1 MAVGTFAGTIVYIYP
16 QKTSLYAA
24 LGTDDLTIRLAIMS
38 RTGSGEMVSYN
49 NIETL
54 QLKDKSTG
62 ETLETFNVNRES
74 SASDKD
80 YSFTIPV
87 KSYFSEAMNRKFVV
101 VATDDGG
108 NTRRA
113 KRISVTA
120 VNLKLSRV
128 WALYKTLQEGSGL
141 FTMTDVFKLS
151 SANKSTVT
159 AHIKVGEE

>member
-1 MAVGTFAGTIVYIYP
+1 MYIYP

-87 KSYFSEAMNRKFVV
+87 KA
-101 VATDDGG
+101 
-108 NTRRA
+108 
-113 KRISVTA
+113 ISV
-120 VNLKLSRV
+120 KR
-128 WALYKTLQEGSGL
+128 
-141 FTMTDVFKLS
+141 
-151 SANKSTVT
+151 
-159 AHIKVGEE
+159 